1 MEEKEK
7 VPVSIITLVVG
18 IVVTIISL
26 WAGQNHG
33 LLPEAASE
41 QAPLVDRFFDIM
53 FTIATGLFIIV
64 EGTIVFC
71 MIKFSNSIYPK
82 QKQPHQTLC
91 VSANISKQNELQL
104 F

>member
-18 IVVTIISL
+18 IVVTIISV

-33 LLPEAASE
+33 LLPEQASE

-53 FTIATGLFIIV
+53 FTIAAGLFLVV

-71 MIKFSNSIYPK
+71 VIKFRRRKGDDGDGASFRENLP
-82 QKQPHQTLC
+82 L
-91 VSANISKQNELQL
+91 
-104 F
+104 